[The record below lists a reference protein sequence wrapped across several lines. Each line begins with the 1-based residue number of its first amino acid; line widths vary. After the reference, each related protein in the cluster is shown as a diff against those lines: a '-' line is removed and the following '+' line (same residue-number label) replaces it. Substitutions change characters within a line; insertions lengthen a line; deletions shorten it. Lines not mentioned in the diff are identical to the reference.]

1 MVPRKSLGT
10 SVPYSPFPPWATVGF
25 AIESANTVGY
35 STRLMPANTFRM
47 LSIPWESVKGSLNIN
62 EILPYQSSVTIDWVK
77 VGDGDEEIETYFASA
92 PQIQV
97 QMISG
102 AAEGGYNTYYYVNN
116 AYVGDDPETG
126 DIITKAGWC
135 DANGAYVDGV
145 AETSGD
151 GSLIPG
157 VSVWFKDPGVADA
170 TPVTPAGQVPTEDVT
185 ITCPASF
192 RLRAPAFPVE
202 LNINNTNQVEFIGID
217 GSVEVDWVKIGDGDE
232 EIETYF
238 ANAPQIQVQ
247 IMSGAAEGG
256 YNTYYYIK
264 NAYVG
269 DDPEIVADAEE

>member
-1 MVPRKSLGT
+1 
-10 SVPYSPFPPWATVGF
+10 
-25 AIESANTVGY
+25 
-35 STRLMPANTFRM
+35 MPANTFRM
-47 LSIPWESVKGSLNIN
+47 LSIPWESVSGNLNIN
-62 EILPYQSSVTIDWVK
+62 EIMPYQSSVTVDWVK
-77 VGDGDEEIETYFASA
+77 IGDGDEEIETYFASA

-97 QMISG
+97 QIISG
-102 AAEGGYNTYYYVNN
+102 AAEGNYHTYYYINN

-202 LNINNTNQVEFIGID
+202 LNINNTNQVEC
-217 GSVEVDWVKIGDGDE
+217 DE

-247 IMSGAAEGG
+247 IMSGAAEGN
-256 YNTYYYIK
+256 YHTYYYIK

-269 DDPEIVADAEE
+269 DDPETGDLITKGGWCDANGAYVDGVAETSGDGKVPVNGAFWTKATAGNPFTMKLIAPVK